1 MKKPSRIYADVH
13 KLQIS
18 APEQTQGFATV
29 SEVARWIKNERCG
42 FTNVVR

>member
-1 MKKPSRIYADVH
+1 MPDVH
-13 KLQIS
+13 KLQNS